1 VCFFKLYVMQ
11 HQNGSRLT
19 KLSLA
24 GVIVSLGIV
33 FGDIGTSPLYVLKAI
48 ISAGTGID
56 ELLIIGS
63 LSCII
68 WTLTLQTTIKY
79 VIVTLRADNKGEG
92 GIFSL
97 FALLRRKRAWLFIF
111 AIIGGSTLLADGIIT
126 PAITVM
132 SSIEGLAL
140 IKPTIPVIPIVLFI
154 FAGLF
159 FIQQFGTSFVGK
171 SFGPIMFVWFSMLG
185 ILGLNALIEYPI
197 VLKAFNPYYIILL
210 LSKYPGGFLLLGAV
224 FLCTTGAE
232 ALYADLGHCGLKN
245 IRISWVFV
253 KTTLILNYL
262 GQGAWVLK
270 NASIVE
276 SGLNPFYS
284 IIPQWFL
291 PFGIAMAAIAAIV
304 ASQALISGSYTLV
317 SEAISLNFWPKNRI
331 KYPSHSKGQMY
342 IPLVNWFLFIS
353 CCIVVLLFQ
362 NSSNMEAAYGLSI
375 TITMLMTTI
384 LVAFYLRSKKIS
396 NYLIFLFVV
405 TYLVIEGAFLIA
417 NLDKFA
423 RGGWFTILVGS
434 ILSLIMFSMY
444 QGRKV
449 RNRFISFHRI
459 KPYLPIISDLSED
472 ETIPKYA
479 GNLVYTTHA
488 NYVTDLEAKTIESLI
503 NRNPK
508 RADHYWFLHV
518 DIVDSPYMLEY
529 KVTELWPGK
538 VTRIDFYL
546 GFKVQL
552 RINEYFKQVLKHLS
566 DEGKINLLSTHPS
579 LQKHKI
585 LSEFK
590 FVHIDRSVMKKTELG
605 FFDGLALYIYYRLKQ
620 WGLSDINAYGLD
632 SSQVV
637 VEHIPL
643 TLPTQKSRM
652 PIIHKRD

>member
-1 VCFFKLYVMQ
+1 MQ
-11 HQNGSRLT
+11 HQNGNRLT

-48 ISAGTGID
+48 ISAGSSLD

-79 VIVTLRADNKGEG
+79 VVITLRADNKGEG

-97 FALLRRKRAWLFIF
+97 FALLRKRRAWLFMF
-111 AIIGGSTLLADGIIT
+111 AIVGGSTLLADGIIT

-140 IKPTIPVIPIVLFI
+140 IRPSIPVIPIVLII
-154 FAGLF
+154 FAFLF

-171 SFGPIMFVWFSMLG
+171 SFGPIMFVWFTMLG
-185 ILGLNALIEYPI
+185 ILGLHALIENPI
-197 VLKAFNPYYIILL
+197 VLKAFNPYYVFLL

-245 IRISWVFV
+245 IRISWFFV
-253 KTTLILNYL
+253 KITLIVNYL

-270 NASIVE
+270 NASIIKP
-276 SGLNPFYS
+276 GINPFYA
-284 IIPQWFL
+284 IIPHWFL
-291 PFGIAMAAIAAIV
+291 PFGIAMAAVAAII
-304 ASQALISGSYTLV
+304 ASQALISGSFTLI
-317 SEAISLNFWPKNRI
+317 SEAVSLNFWPKNRI

-375 TITMLMTTI
+375 TITMLMTTL
-384 LVAFYLRSKKIS
+384 LVAFFLRSKRIP
-396 NYLIFLFVV
+396 NYLIFFFA
-405 TYLVIEGAFLIA
+405 TIYLIIEGVFLIA
-417 NLDKFA
+417 NLDKFSH
-423 RGGWFTILVGS
+423 GGWFTILVGS

-449 RNRFISFHRI
+449 RNRFISFHKV

-472 ETIPKYA
+472 ESIPKFA

-488 NYVTDLEAKTIESLI
+488 DYVSDLEAKTIDSLI

-552 RINEYFKQVLKHLS
+552 RINEYFKQILKHLS
-566 DEGKINLLSTHPS
+566 DEGKIDLLSTHPS
-579 LQKHKI
+579 LRKHNI

-590 FVHIDRSVMKKTELG
+590 FVHIDRSVKKQAELG
-605 FFDGLALYIYYRLKQ
+605 FFDSLSLNIYYRLKQ
-620 WGLSDINAYGLD
+620 WGLSDVSAYGLD
-632 SSQVV
+632 SSQVT

-643 TLPTQKSRM
+643 TLPTGKTKT
-652 PIIHKRD
+652 PIIHRRV

>member
-1 VCFFKLYVMQ
+1 ML
-11 HQNGSRLT
+11 HLNGNRLK

-48 ISAGTGID
+48 ISAGSSID

-79 VIVTLRADNKGEG
+79 VVITLRADNKGEG

-97 FALLRRKRAWLFIF
+97 FALLRRKRAWLFMF

-140 IKPTIPVIPIVLFI
+140 IKPTIPVIPIVLAIFI
-154 FAGLF
+154 CLF

-171 SFGPIMFVWFSMLG
+171 SFGPIMFIWFAMLG
-185 ILGLNALIEYPI
+185 VLGLNMLIENPV
-197 VLKAFNPYYIILL
+197 VLKAFNPYYVFLL
-210 LSKYPGGFLLLGAV
+210 LSKYPGGFILLGAV

-253 KTTLILNYL
+253 KITLILNYL
-262 GQGAWVLK
+262 GQGAWVL
-270 NASIVE
+270 NHASIIKPGV
-276 SGLNPFYS
+276 NPFYS
-284 IIPQWFL
+284 IIPNWFL
-291 PFGIAMAAIAAIV
+291 PFGIALAATAAII
-304 ASQALISGSYTLV
+304 ASQALISGSYTLI
-317 SEAISLNFWPKNRI
+317 SEAVSLNFWPKNRI

-362 NSSNMEAAYGLSI
+362 SSSNMEAAYGLSI

-384 LVAFYLRSKKIS
+384 LVAFFLKSKRLP
-396 NYLIFLFVV
+396 NYLTIAFVT
-405 TYLVIEGAFLIA
+405 TYFIIEGVFLIA
-417 NLDKFA
+417 NLHKFSK
-423 RGGWFTILVGS
+423 GGWFTILVGS
-434 ILSLIMFSMY
+434 ILSLVMFSMY

-449 RNRFISFHRI
+449 RNRYISFHRI
-459 KPYLPIISDLSED
+459 KPFLPIISDLSED
-472 ETIPKYA
+472 ESIPKFA

-488 NYVTDLEAKTIESLI
+488 NYVTDLEAKTIDSLI

-508 RADHYWFLHV
+508 RADRYWFLHV
-518 DIVDSPYMLEY
+518 DIVDNPYMLEY

-538 VTRIDFYL
+538 IIRIDFYL
-546 GFKVQL
+546 GFRVQP
-552 RINEYFKQVLKHLS
+552 RINEYFKQVLNHLS
-566 DEGKINLLSTHPS
+566 DEGKIDLLSTHPS
-579 LQKHKI
+579 LRKHNI
-585 LSEFK
+585 LSEFR
-590 FVHIDRSVMKKTELG
+590 FVHIDRSVIKQAELG
-605 FFDGLALYIYYRLKQ
+605 FFDGLALNIYYRLKQ

-632 SSQVV
+632 SSLVT
-637 VEHIPL
+637 VERIPL
-643 TLPTQKSRM
+643 TLPTRKSKT
-652 PIIHKRD
+652 PIIQKRE

>member
-1 VCFFKLYVMQ
+1 MQ

-48 ISAGTGID
+48 ISASSEIN

-68 WTLTLQTTIKY
+68 WTLTLQTTLKY
-79 VIVTLRADNKGEG
+79 VVITLRADNKGEG

-97 FALLRRKRAWLFIF
+97 FALLRRRRAWLFMF

-140 IKPTIPVIPIVLFI
+140 LKPTIPVIPIVLAI
-154 FAGLF
+154 FCCLF

-171 SFGPIMFVWFSMLG
+171 SFGPIMFVWFTMLG
-185 ILGLNALIEYPI
+185 VLGLHMLIENPI
-197 VLKAFNPYYIILL
+197 VLKAFNPYYVILL

-245 IRISWVFV
+245 IRISWTFV

-270 NASIVE
+270 NAALIKP
-276 SGLNPFYS
+276 GINPFYA

-291 PFGIAMAAIAAIV
+291 PFGIAMAAIAAVI
-304 ASQALISGSYTLV
+304 ASQALISGSFTLI
-317 SEAISLNFWPKNRI
+317 SEAVSLNFWPKNRI

-362 NSSNMEAAYGLSI
+362 SSSNMEAAYGLSI

-384 LVAFYLRSKKIS
+384 LVAFYLRSKKIP
-396 NYLIFLFVV
+396 NYLIYIFVGI
-405 TYLVIEGAFLIA
+405 YLIIEGVFLIA
-417 NLDKFA
+417 NLNKFSH
-423 RGGWFTILVGS
+423 GGWFTILVGS
-434 ILSLIMFSMY
+434 ILSLIMFAMY

-449 RNRFISFHRI
+449 RNRYISFHKF
-459 KPYLPIISDLSED
+459 KPYLPILSDLSED
-472 ETIPKYA
+472 ESIPKFA

-488 NYVTDLEAKTIESLI
+488 NYTSDLEAKTIDSLI

-508 RADHYWFLHV
+508 RADRYWFLHV
-518 DIVDSPYMLEY
+518 DIVDNPYMLEY

-566 DEGKINLLSTHPS
+566 DEGKIDLLSTHPS
-579 LQKHKI
+579 LRKHNV
-585 LSEFK
+585 LSEFR
-590 FVHIDRSVMKKTELG
+590 FVQIDRSVKKQAELG
-605 FFDGLALYIYYRLKQ
+605 FFDSLALNLYYRLKQ

-632 SSQVV
+632 SSQVT

-643 TLPTQKSRM
+643 TLPTRKTKT
-652 PIIHKRD
+652 PIIQKRE

>member
-1 VCFFKLYVMQ
+1 MQ
-11 HQNGSRLT
+11 HLNGNLLKR
-19 KLSLA
+19 LSLA

-48 ISAGTGID
+48 ISAGSGVND
-56 ELLIIGS
+56 LLIIGS

-68 WTLTLQTTIKY
+68 WTLTIQTTIKY
-79 VIVTLRADNKGEG
+79 VIITLRADNKGEG

-140 IKPTIPVIPIVLFI
+140 VIPTIPVIPIVLII
-154 FAGLF
+154 FSCLF

-171 SFGPIMFVWFSMLG
+171 SFGPIMFIWFSMLG
-185 ILGLNALIEYPI
+185 ILGLHALIEYPA
-197 VLKAFNPYYIILL
+197 VLKAFNPYYVFLF
-210 LSKYPGGFLLLGAV
+210 LSQYPSGFLLLGAV

-245 IRISWVFV
+245 IRISWIFV
-253 KTTLILNYL
+253 KSTLILNYL

-270 NASIVE
+270 NASGVY
-276 SGLNPFYS
+276 SGLNPFYT
-284 IIPQWFL
+284 IIPHWFL
-291 PFGIAMAAIAAIV
+291 PFGIAMAAIAAII
-304 ASQALISGSYTLV
+304 ASQALISGSYTLI
-317 SEAISLNFWPKNRI
+317 SEAVSLNFWPKNRI

-362 NSSNMEAAYGLSI
+362 SSSNMEAAYGLSI

-384 LVAFYLRSKKIS
+384 LVAYYLRSKKVP
-396 NYLIFLFVV
+396 NYVIYFFVAV
-405 TYLVIEGAFLIA
+405 YVIIEGTFLIA
-417 NLDKFA
+417 NLNKFSH
-423 RGGWFTILVGS
+423 GGWFTILVGT
-434 ILSLIMFSMY
+434 ILSFIMFSMY

-459 KPYLPIISDLSED
+459 KPYLPIIADLSED
-472 ETIPKYA
+472 ESIPKFA

-488 NYVTDLEAKTIESLI
+488 NYTSDLEAKTIDSLI

-508 RADHYWFLHV
+508 RADRYWFLHV
-518 DIVDSPYMLEY
+518 DIVDHPYILEY

-538 VTRIDFYL
+538 VTRIDFFL
-546 GFKVQL
+546 GFRVQP
-552 RINEYFKQVLKHLS
+552 RINEYFKQVLNHLS
-566 DEGKINLLSTHPS
+566 DEGKIDLLSTHPS
-579 LQKHKI
+579 LRKHNV
-585 LSEFK
+585 LSEFR
-590 FVHIDRSVMKKTELG
+590 FVHIDRSVKKQTELG
-605 FFDGLALYIYYRLKQ
+605 FFDSLALNFYYLLKQ

-632 SSQVV
+632 SSLVTI
-637 VEHIPL
+637 EHIPL
-643 TLPTQKSRM
+643 TLPTRKSKT
-652 PIIHKRD
+652 PIIQKREQ

>member
-1 VCFFKLYVMQ
+1 MQ
-11 HQNGSRLT
+11 HHNGNRLT
-19 KLSLA
+19 KLSMA

-48 ISAGTGID
+48 ISAGSGID

-79 VIVTLRADNKGEG
+79 VIITLRADNKGEG

-97 FALLRRKRAWLFIF
+97 FALLRQTRSWLFMF

-126 PAITVM
+126 PSITVM
-132 SSIEGLAL
+132 SAIEGLA
-140 IKPTIPVIPIVLFI
+140 IINPSIPVIPIVLLI
-154 FAGLF
+154 ITGLF
-159 FIQQFGTSFVGK
+159 FIQQFGTSFIGK
-171 SFGPIMFVWFSMLG
+171 SFGPIMFLWFAMLG
-185 ILGLNALIEYPI
+185 ALGLHMLIENPI
-197 VLKAFNPYYIILL
+197 VLKAFNPYWVIML

-245 IRISWVFV
+245 IRISWIFV
-253 KTTLILNYL
+253 KATLILNYL

-270 NASIVE
+270 NADMIKP
-276 SGLNPFYS
+276 GINPFYA

-291 PFGIAMAAIAAIV
+291 PFGIAMAAIAAII
-304 ASQALISGSYTLV
+304 ASQALISGSYTLI
-317 SEAISLNFWPKNRI
+317 SEAVSLNFWPKNRI

-342 IPLVNWFLFIS
+342 IPIVNWFLFIS

-362 NSSNMEAAYGLSI
+362 SSSNMEAAYGLSI

-384 LVAFYLRSKKIS
+384 LVAFYLRSKDIP
-396 NYLIFLFVV
+396 NYLVLIFVAI
-405 TYLVIEGAFLIA
+405 YIIIEGVFLIA
-417 NLDKFA
+417 NLNKFTH
-423 RGGWFTILVGS
+423 GGWFTILVGS
-434 ILSLIMFSMY
+434 ILTLIMVSMY
-444 QGRKV
+444 HGRKV
-449 RNRFISFHRI
+449 RNRFLSFRLLE
-459 KPYLPIISDLSED
+459 PYLPVISDLSDD
-472 ETIPKYA
+472 ETIPKFA

-488 NYVTDLEAKTIESLI
+488 NYLTDLEAKTIDSLI
-503 NRNPK
+503 DRNPK

-518 DIVDSPYMLEY
+518 DIVDNPYMLEY

-546 GFKVQL
+546 GFKVQP
-552 RINEYFKQVLKHLS
+552 RINDFFKQVLKHLS
-566 DEGKINLLSTHPS
+566 DEGKIDLLSTHPS
-579 LQKHKI
+579 LRKHNI
-585 LSEFK
+585 LSDFR
-590 FVHIDRSVMKKTELG
+590 FVHIDRSVIKQTELG
-605 FFDGLALYIYYRLKQ
+605 FFDGRALNFYYRLKQ

-632 SSQVV
+632 PSIVT

-643 TLPTQKSRM
+643 TLPKSKTKTPFIQR
-652 PIIHKRD
+652 RE

>member
-1 VCFFKLYVMQ
+1 MQ
-11 HQNGSRLT
+11 RQNGSRLT
-19 KLSLA
+19 KLSMA

-48 ISAGTGID
+48 ISASSEIN
-56 ELLIIGS
+56 ELLVIGT

-79 VIVTLRADNKGEG
+79 VVITLRADNKGEG

-97 FALLRRKRAWLFIF
+97 FALLRRRRAWLFMF

-140 IKPTIPVIPIVLFI
+140 IKPTIPVIPIVLAI
-154 FAGLF
+154 FMCLF

-171 SFGPIMFVWFSMLG
+171 SFGPIMFIWFTMLG
-185 ILGLNALIEYPI
+185 VLGLNMLIENPI
-197 VLKAFNPYYIILL
+197 VLKAFNPYWVIML
-210 LSKYPGGFLLLGAV
+210 LSKYPSGFLLLGAV

-245 IRISWVFV
+245 IRISWMFV
-253 KTTLILNYL
+253 KITLALNYL

-270 NASIVE
+270 NAEIIKP
-276 SGLNPFYS
+276 GINPFYA

-291 PFGIAMAAIAAIV
+291 PFGIAMAAMAAII
-304 ASQALISGSYTLV
+304 ASQALISGSYTLI
-317 SEAISLNFWPKNRI
+317 SEAVSLNFWPKNRI

-362 NSSNMEAAYGLSI
+362 SSSNMEAAYGLSI

-384 LVAFYLRSKKIS
+384 LVAFYLKSKKLP
-396 NYLIFLFVV
+396 NYLTIIFVSV
-405 TYLVIEGAFLIA
+405 YLIIEGVFLIA
-417 NLDKFA
+417 NLHKFA
-423 RGGWFTILVGS
+423 YGGWFTILVGS
-434 ILSLIMFSMY
+434 ILSLVMFSMY

-449 RNRFISFHRI
+449 RNRYISFHRL
-459 KPYLPIISDLSED
+459 KPYLPVISDLSED
-472 ETIPKYA
+472 QTVPKFA

-488 NYVTDLEAKTIESLI
+488 NYTSDLEAKTIDSLL

-508 RADHYWFLHV
+508 RADRYWFLHV
-518 DIVDSPYMLEY
+518 DIVDSPYILEY
-529 KVTELWPGK
+529 KVTELCPGK

-546 GFKVQL
+546 GFKVQP
-552 RINEYFKQVLKHLS
+552 RINDYFKQVLKHLS
-566 DEGKINLLSTHPS
+566 DEGKIDLLSTHPS
-579 LQKHKI
+579 LRKHNI
-585 LSEFK
+585 LSEFR
-590 FVHIDRSVMKKTELG
+590 FVQIDRSVKKQADLG
-605 FFDGLALYIYYRLKQ
+605 FFDSLALDLYYRLKQ

-632 SSQVV
+632 SSQVTI
-637 VEHIPL
+637 ERIPL
-643 TLPTQKSRM
+643 TLPTSKTKT
-652 PIIHKRD
+652 PIIQRRE